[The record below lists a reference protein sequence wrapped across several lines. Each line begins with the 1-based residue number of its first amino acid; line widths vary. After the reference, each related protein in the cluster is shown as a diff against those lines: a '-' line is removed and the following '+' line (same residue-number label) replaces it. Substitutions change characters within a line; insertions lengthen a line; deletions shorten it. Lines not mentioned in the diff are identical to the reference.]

1 VAGAIAIV
9 VALLLFPILVGLG
22 SALIA
27 AALGW
32 SLNRDGEIRNEGSEL
47 LDVNV

>member
-1 VAGAIAIV
+1 MAGAIAIV

-22 SALIA
+22 SVIIA
-27 AALGW
+27 ASLGW
-32 SLNRDGEIRNEGSEL
+32 SLHRDGEARNEGSEL